1 MKRTDS
7 THPAVAK
14 SLQGELPPELLD
26 RLREIIG
33 GCRWRYAGTQFS
45 LPYWYRTPLID
56 APLGHIDVDQ
66 LLTFADA
73 IETYGY
79 NSHFKKR
86 AVRYLNVDGFR
97 YFPINVDRSDPIQ
110 GVMNRTKLPG
120 LDQAAIRGDDPV
132 DDRGIRIKTGP
143 QSEKR
148 ESRSAPDEED
158 DEAYE
163 RRQRKALRRFLKT
176 QDASLRS
183 MVGPEDFDLRE
194 IRRFQ
199 LDIPEETLAAIRSI
213 IEAGTWTF
221 ASSMPWIPHFYVVR
235 GKTLPYNLFVKL
247 AIWVRHYGYDANH
260 GYGLHR
266 YLDVDGL
273 RYWTMGAPLDETT
286 ILNRARI
293 TPPAVPAERER

>member
-1 MKRTDS
+1 MLWVTSDS
-7 THPAVAK
+7 RH
-14 SLQGELPPELLD
+14 
-26 RLREIIG
+26 RLRCLGLPE
-33 GCRWRYAGTQFS
+33 ALFS
-45 LPYWYRTPLID
+45 LDSKWLSHRPGSPSSTTK
-56 APLGHIDVDQ
+56 G
-66 LLTFADA
+66 LTFADA
-73 IETYGY
+73 IDAYGY
-79 NSHFKKR
+79 DSYFRKR
-86 AVRYLNVDGFR
+86 PVRYLNVDGFR

-110 GVMNRTKLPG
+110 GVMNRAKLPG

-132 DDRGIRIKTGP
+132 DDRGVRIKAGP

-148 ESRSAPDEED
+148 ESRSEPDEEES
-158 DEAYE
+158 EAYE
-163 RRQRKALRRFLKT
+163 RRQRNALRRFMKT

-183 MVGPEDFDLRE
+183 MVEPKDFSLRVM
-194 IRRFQ
+194 RRFQ
-199 LDIPEETLAAIRSI
+199 LDIPEETLAAIRST

-260 GYGLHR
+260 GYGVHR

-273 RYWTMGAPLDETT
+273 RYWTMGAPLYETT

-293 TPPAVPAERER
+293 TPPAVPTGANGDESRS